1 MLSIKFTEKERSADQ
16 RIEKATIGSRGV
28 AFMWR
33 QEGTDHN
40 LDLPKPYVQTIINRI
55 KKGVKESI
63 TCQHIVALIDG
74 DNVIL
79 DYAENGTTKTQRLSV
94 KSLQALKPFL
104 K

>member
-1 MLSIKFTEKERSADQ
+1 MLSIKFTKKERSADQ
-16 RIEKATIGSRGV
+16 RIEKATIGPHGV
-28 AFMWR
+28 EFVWR
-33 QEGTDHN
+33 QEGSEQT
-40 LDLPKPYVQTIINRI
+40 LDLPTPYVQAIIDRI
-55 KKGVKESI
+55 KKKMKASI
-63 TCQHIVALIDG
+63 TCRHVAAFIDG